1 MVWKRRFVTFKG
13 PIKLVLF
20 SVKSADDTNGNI
32 LGILVRIK
40 DDRKGLKA
48 IAVDRKQNKIYLK
61 MLSGA
66 VQSTDIQPVGK
77 NWKEVSIELKKLMK
91 KTDRK

>member
-1 MVWKRRFVTFKG
+1 MTE
-13 PIKLVLF
+13 
-20 SVKSADDTNGNI
+20 
-32 LGILVRIK
+32 K
-40 DDRKGLKA
+40 DLKA